1 MSYLWRRQRH
11 ISFSQRA
18 KTITRSIALIIITI
32 LVFFAV
38 PVKAQVPVSL
48 MPVVRQQFFGSSG
61 LPLAGGLV
69 YTYVAGTSTPAP
81 TYLDSTGTSQNTN
94 PITLDGGGFAAIWI
108 PAAPIDVAVFN
119 SSGTQQYKVL
129 NVTALP
135 LVVTSLTANFF
146 QSATTNPALSGFL
159 RMASSDQVCWRNNG
173 NSADLCL
180 NKDNSDNLFFGS
192 NQFAYTNQ
200 TNNWTAL
207 QDFAGFCWNSNTL
220 NYACLT
226 HADTAAR
233 TYVFPDASGNVC
245 ISTSC
250 GLTSPAINGV
260 TITGAPTGAGQ
271 TIVST
276 SSTAATWGLGAI
288 TDYDSYSPNSLI
300 NIPIPVTTT
309 LQTLPIGA
317 VENTGPV
324 GSFIDGEVVVNGVSY
339 SGSAPVLNIDVN
351 GVSIGSVTLA
361 TSTSYDIHFSVA
373 LSSTR
378 LPQATLQVFAST
390 PGLSTS
396 TYTQSGIAVI
406 DGTAPVVFTG
416 VITTA
421 TTVSLAYQLVHVRVR
436 Q

>member
-159 RMASSDQVCWRNNG
+159 RMGSPDQICWRNNG
-173 NSADLCL
+173 NSADVCL
-180 NKDNSDNLFFGS
+180 SKNASDTLLFNG
-192 NQFAYTNQ
+192 NQFAYVNQ
-200 TNNWTAL
+200 SNVWSAL
-207 QDFAGFCWNSNTL
+207 QEFSTFCWNSATL

-226 HADTAAR
+226 HSDTAAQ
-233 TYVFPDASGNVC
+233 TYSFPRFQR
-245 ISTSC
+245 IS
-250 GLTSPAINGV
+250 LH
-260 TITGAPTGAGQ
+260 
-271 TIVST
+271 
-276 SSTAATWGLGAI
+276 
-288 TDYDSYSPNSLI
+288 
-300 NIPIPVTTT
+300 
-309 LQTLPIGA
+309 
-317 VENTGPV
+317 
-324 GSFIDGEVVVNGVSY
+324 
-339 SGSAPVLNIDVN
+339 LNILYADQF
-351 GVSIGSVTLA
+351 LA
-361 TSTSYDIHFSVA
+361 QRSCNHRSANWSRADAGFYFYHCRELGTWSNH
-373 LSSTR
+373 
-378 LPQATLQVFAST
+378 
-390 PGLSTS
+390 GL
-396 TYTQSGIAVI
+396 
-406 DGTAPVVFTG
+406 
-416 VITTA
+416 
-421 TTVSLAYQLVHVRVR
+421 
-436 Q
+436 